1 MMGLCPEPC
10 LWKSIYSGWTRNCP
24 VHNPEINPETVITI
38 VGFVGAIMLL
48 LDVVVIK

>member
-1 MMGLCPEPC
+1 
-10 LWKSIYSGWTRNCP
+10 

-48 LDVVVIK
+48 LNVVIIK